1 LDCRR
6 PIAKTKL
13 DTRELFWFDLV
24 ANSCS
29 MNSKHLPTAL
39 VVCASLLTTAAFVHA
54 GPAASDD
61 RAEIKLLAQHDKV
74 PEAMAALKLTEPA
87 NKHYR
92 VYFVDTKDL
101 KLNGRGLILRLRDKG
116 KKDPETEA
124 TVKFRP
130 DDQSKAPDLALPKE
144 CKKETEWLVGK
155 GQNLS
160 YSLEQEIPGTELLQN
175 PSDNLAKLFSA
186 EQKAFFKLVMNE
198 EFDPVKLKVFG
209 PIAAEIWEWDEPA
222 VGDKVSSELWKLG
235 DQQIFELSR
244 KTKLDGLKKKA
255 EDFEKA
261 FQNKGVAVD
270 PDPKSKTHK
279 ALEYYSKPS

>member
-1 LDCRR
+1 
-6 PIAKTKL
+6 
-13 DTRELFWFDLV
+13 
-24 ANSCS
+24 

-39 VVCASLLTTAAFVHA
+39 VVCASLLATAAFVHVVPA
-54 GPAASDD
+54 GSDE
-61 RAEIKLLAQHDKV
+61 RAEIKLLVQGDKV

-87 NKHYR
+87 NKHYQI
-92 VYFVDTKDL
+92 YFIDTADFR
-101 KLNGRGLILRLRDKG
+101 LNQAGLILRLRDKG
-116 KKDPETEA
+116 KSKTET

-130 DDQSKAPDLALPKE
+130 EDPSKPIDQEWLPKLTRE
-144 CKKETEWLVGK
+144 PEWLVGK

-175 PSDNLAKLFSA
+175 PSDNLAALFSA

-198 EFDPVKLKVFG
+198 EFDPAKLKVFG

-244 KTKLDGLKKKA
+244 KTKLDGLKEKA
-255 EDFEKA
+255 ENFEKT